1 MCNFIMSHE
10 KQLTPDAGEYSKR
23 ESDSRAIDG
32 KEESYV
38 LEMSSLY
45 TRINP
50 MTQTCRRAEV

>member
-1 MCNFIMSHE
+1 MSHE

>member
-1 MCNFIMSHE
+1 MSHE

-23 ESDSRAIDG
+23 ENDSRAIDG

-45 TRINP
+45 TRINQ
-50 MTQTCRRAEV
+50 MAQTCRRAEV